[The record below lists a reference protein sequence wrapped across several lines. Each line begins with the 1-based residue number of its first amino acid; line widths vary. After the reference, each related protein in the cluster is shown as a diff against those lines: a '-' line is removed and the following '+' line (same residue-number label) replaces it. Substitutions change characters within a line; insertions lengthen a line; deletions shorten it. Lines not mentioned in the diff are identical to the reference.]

1 MSTCISLLCL
11 FSETFVW
18 SSLSAS
24 AGGAPSGSCPGSWPP
39 GQAIHI
45 SMISWCNIIHN
56 ILPPRPPPGPKTQ
69 SPPWPPVET
78 SSAGAGSSWSSWWW
92 CWRSPRS
99 TWRWRWWRRR
109 PSARR
114 SSQAALEGEC
124 SATFL
129 RGCRHH
135 SFWNTEISLNNFDI
149 VGLTFTFFR
158 KSKLNEFVFKEPHQ
172 YPAKEIPCRQ
182 NSKIKSFHK

>member
-18 SSLSAS
+18 SSPSAS
-24 AGGAPSGSCPGSWPP
+24 ASGAPSGSCPRSSQPR
-39 GQAIHI
+39 QTLYIN
-45 SMISWCNIIHN
+45 MIYWHN

-69 SPPWPPVET
+69 NPPWPPVET
-78 SSAGAGSSWSSWWW
+78 SSVGAGSSWSSWWW

-109 PSARR
+109 LSARR

-124 SATFL
+124 SGTFL
-129 RGCRHH
+129 RGWRHH
-135 SFWNTEISLNNFDI
+135 SFWGTEISPNNFYI
-149 VGLTFTFFR
+149 VGLTFTFQEVKIEWICFQR
-158 KSKLNEFVFKEPHQ
+158 ASPIPIQWNSMQAEF
-172 YPAKEIPCRQ
+172 
-182 NSKIKSFHK
+182 

>member
-18 SSLSAS
+18 SSPSAS
-24 AGGAPSGSCPGSWPP
+24 AAVAPSGSCPRSSQPR
-39 GQAIHI
+39 QTIYI
-45 SMISWCNIIHN
+45 NMIYWHN

-124 SATFL
+124 SGTFL
-129 RGCRHH
+129 RGCHHH
-135 SFWNTEISLNNFDI
+135 SFWNTEVSPNNFDI

-182 NSKIKSFHK
+182 NPKIKSFHK